1 MSQPYIGEIRIFA
14 GNFAPNGWLFC
25 QGQTL
30 SIAENDTLF
39 QLIGTT
45 YGGDGQ
51 STFCLPDLQGR
62 VPLHSG
68 QGSGLSQNYIQGE
81 TGGVEEVTLTVQ
93 QMPTHSH
100 GLQAETGGG
109 TSANAAGKVP
119 AASPSVQLYTQ
130 DVGSVALNPA
140 AVGPAGG
147 SQPHDNHMPYLAVNY
162 IISLFGVF
170 PSQT

>member
-1 MSQPYIGEIRIFA
+1 MSQPYVGEIRIFA
-14 GNFAPNGWLFC
+14 GNFAPSGWAMC
-25 QGQTL
+25 DGQLLAIDQFT
-30 SIAENDTLF
+30 ELF
-39 QLIGTT
+39 QLVGTT

-51 STFCLPDLQGR
+51 TNFALPDLRGR
-62 VPLHSG
+62 VPVHVG
-68 QGSGLSQNYIQGE
+68 QTYTQGQTGSA
-81 TGGVEEVTLTVQ
+81 EEVTLTVQ
-93 QMPTHSH
+93 QIPTHNH

-109 TSANAAGKVP
+109 TSANAAGKVV

-147 SQPHDNHMPYLAVNY
+147 SQPHDNRMPYLAVNY
-162 IISLFGVF
+162 IIALFGVF